1 MQNTHFLQR
10 NFFFIWQR
18 EHFKLDWH
26 RFNLKQKILDKPIMS
41 EEAFEETISGMLL
54 LLYIYFPI
62 GSVPFPLWNLIF

>member
-41 EEAFEETISGMLL
+41 EEAFEETISG
-54 LLYIYFPI
+54 IIVHYFLNGI
-62 GSVPFPLWNLIF
+62 